1 MAEKEYVLNGIR
13 FTSSVEYQ
21 NAKKEQEGIA
31 YIIEK
36 NDMSD
41 DKVVLALYN
50 KFVNKN
56 VFRTQIGHNFLK
68 ELQERLMRSE
78 VVDKSEVARL
88 PIYEE
93 PEDIKPVDTLSAKG
107 TAVDETVKKQAVK
120 KMDETKNTGSVKAT
134 LPADSVKRSGVPKS
148 NVHMEYVTGKPKKS
162 ANDKKLAEY
171 RSKYKWSLF
180 INIVL
185 VIVIALMVYI
195 TLNSKNINIIN
206 YEERLQNEYA
216 AWAEELADREEALN
230 RREHEL
236 NLGVQP

>member
-93 PEDIKPVDTLSAKG
+93 PEDVKQVDVAPAKAAG
-107 TAVDETVKKQAVK
+107 DETVKKQAVK
-120 KMDETKNTGSVKAT
+120 KTDETKNTGNLKAA
-134 LPADSVKRSGVPKS
+134 LPADSVNRSSVPKS

-162 ANDKKLAEY
+162 ANDKKLLEY